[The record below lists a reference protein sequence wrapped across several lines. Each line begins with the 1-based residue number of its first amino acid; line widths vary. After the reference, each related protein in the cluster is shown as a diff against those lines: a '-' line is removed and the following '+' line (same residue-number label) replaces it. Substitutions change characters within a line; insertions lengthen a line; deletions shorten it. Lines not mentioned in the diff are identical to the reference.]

1 MSTVFKQVKL
11 SDLQWL
17 EFIDSCPSATIFHH
31 PSWINLISECY
42 GYNPFVMVIA
52 DGRENLHGGLPLVE
66 VRSRLSGHRMVSL
79 PFSDFCSP
87 LGSNKATCDDLIQGL
102 QAWRR
107 ENKCPQIQIHWPLSE
122 QDGVYLYE
130 PIVRHTTDL
139 SPNLDELFRSFRKG
153 VKSSIHQ
160 SEKAGVIV
168 KQGDSW
174 TDLQLFYHLHLQ
186 TRRRLGTPVQPLR
199 FFQLLWEKLLSR
211 GLGFLLLGYKDSK
224 LVAGAVFLHWNKT
237 ITYKYSASDSAY
249 LNLRP
254 NNLVLWHAIQ
264 WGCENGYKLFDWGKS
279 EIENEGLRTFKH
291 GWASEEKLMHY
302 SVLADRP
309 PTPSMV
315 GKSRRFLSQIIRHSP
330 PWVCRLIGE
339 LFYKYAA

>member
-1 MSTVFKQVKL
+1 MSIINLNV
-11 SDLQWL
+11 SDPRWVN
-17 EFIDSCPSATIFHH
+17 FISNHPDATIFHH
-31 PSWINLISECY
+31 AAWSELVAECY
-42 GYNPFVMVIA
+42 GYHPFAMAIMNNRGEVTA
-52 DGRENLHGGLPLVE
+52 GLPIIE
-66 VRSRLSGHRMVSL
+66 ANSRLTGQRAVAL

-87 LGSNKATCDDLIQGL
+87 LGSDKATCDELIQGL

-107 ENKCPQIQIHWPLSE
+107 ENKCPQIQIHWPLPE
-122 QDGVYLYE
+122 QDGVYAGE
-130 PIVRHTTDL
+130 PVVRHITDL
-139 SPNLDELFRSFRKG
+139 HSDSDELFRSFRKG

-160 SEKAGVIV
+160 SEKAGVTV

-174 TDLQLFYHLHLQ
+174 ADLKLFYQLHLQ
-186 TRRRLGTPVQPLR
+186 TRQRLGTPVQPLR
-199 FFQLLWEKLLSR
+199 FFQLLWRKLLSQ

-224 LVAGAVFLHWNKT
+224 LIAGAVFLHWNKT
-237 ITYKYSASDSAY
+237 LTYKYSASDPTY

-264 WGCENGYKLFDWGKS
+264 WGCEHSYRLFDWGKS

-291 GWASEEKLMHY
+291 GWASEEQLMHY

>member
-1 MSTVFKQVKL
+1 MS
-11 SDLQWL
+11 L
-17 EFIDSCPSATIFHH
+17 EFLQITDPRWVAFISDHPRATIFHH
-31 PSWINLISECY
+31 PTWGELLAECY
-42 GYNPFVMVIA
+42 NYHPFAVVLMDVKGELI
-52 DGRENLHGGLPLVE
+52 GGLPIVKANTHLTGERV
-66 VRSRLSGHRMVSL
+66 VAL
-79 PFSDFCSP
+79 PFSDYCPP
-87 LGSNKATCDDLIQGL
+87 LTNDGASLNELIQEL
-102 QAWRR
+102 QVWRR
-107 ENKCPQIQIHWPLSE
+107 ENKCPQIQIRWPLPE
-122 QDGVYLYE
+122 QDGVYSCE
-130 PIVRHTTDL
+130 PTARHTTVL
-139 SPNLDELFRSFRKG
+139 SSHGDELFRSFRKG

-160 SEKAGVIV
+160 SEKAGVII